1 MKKAISTLIACA
13 IFGTLAAGSMNS
25 DEPSS
30 TSSSTSSSNTASAKK
45 EGSTAPKQEKK
56 EFYIGDGVSVGGFA
70 VMVHTPEVKSSVGNQ
85 YLRQEANGEYWA
97 VPISV
102 INNDKEARMVTMAM
116 FKLVSKD
123 GRSYD
128 SDATAVMYMD
138 SQNKL
143 LLDNIN
149 PGVQVDGYI
158 VFDMPT
164 GQKMSNYS
172 MEVSDPFSFTRNN
185 QVLIK
190 LAKK

>member
-1 MKKAISTLIACA
+1 
-13 IFGTLAAGSMNS
+13 MNS
-25 DEPSS
+25 DEPTS
-30 TSSSTSSSNTASAKK
+30 TSSSTTSSNTASAKEQSSK
-45 EGSTAPKQEKK
+45 APKQEKK
-56 EFYIGDGVSVGGFA
+56 EFYIGDGVNVGNFA
-70 VMVHTPEVKSSVGNQ
+70 VLVHTPEVKSSVGNQ

-97 VPISV
+97 VPVSV

-123 GRSYD
+123 GATYD
-128 SDATAVMYMD
+128 PDSTAVMYMD

-158 VFDMPT
+158 VFDMPK

-172 MEVSDPFSFTRNN
+172 MEVSDAFSFTSNDE
-185 QVLIK
+185 VKIK